1 MNNLSNLEIA
11 LITFVLTALFLLTAL
26 DITCIVVE
34 RKKTKRADILS
45 FDDGTLWQ
53 KIEVKNADIQP

>member
-1 MNNLSNLEIA
+1 MTNLETA
-11 LITFVLTALFLLTAL
+11 LITSFLTTLFWLITIDATSFVI
-26 DITCIVVE
+26 D